1 MCVWLKGC
9 GLVCAGEDVSGGA
22 VRADAGPDGPLHPR
36 QGIEF
41 GSHVCVEHSHVHANT
56 VTSMFNTDMTPET
69 VRFGVRM
76 AEGLRFGVRRPRC
89 IWRGCAG

>member
-1 MCVWLKGC
+1 MYLAGLC
-9 GLVCAGEDVSGGA
+9 GLMLVLAGLYTLITGGSSGVTFA
-22 VRADAGPDGPLHPR
+22 L
-36 QGIEF
+36 
-41 GSHVCVEHSHVHANT
+41 NT

-89 IWRGCAG
+89 IWPGCAG